1 MLAAGEF
8 PAWAL
13 SLAYLLHMLCT
24 VIWIGGL
31 FSLVLFVLP
40 ASQKALEPQ
49 ARIDFL
55 ENLQRRLDP
64 LGWFCLA
71 VLLSTGMFQMA
82 ASPKYQGFLAIRGIW
97 GTAILIKH
105 IFFLL
110 MIAVSAYLTWGVL
123 PALRRAL
130 LRLSQGKGAGQEKK
144 LEQQNM
150 WMLRLNVILSVLVL
164 VMTALA
170 RAA

>member
-1 MLAAGEF
+1 MLAAGET
-8 PAWAL
+8 PTWAL
-13 SLAYLLHMLCT
+13 SLAYLLHMLST

-31 FSLVLFVLP
+31 FSLVLLVLP
-40 ASQKALEPQ
+40 AAQKALEMQ
-49 ARIDFL
+49 AYLDLL
-55 ENLQRRLDP
+55 ENLQRRLEP
-64 LGWFCLA
+64 LGWFCLV

-82 ASPKYQGFLAIRGIW
+82 ASPKYQGFLAVRGLW
-97 GTAILIKH
+97 GTAILVKH

-110 MIAVSAYLTWGVL
+110 MIGVSAYLTWGVL

-130 LRLSQGKGAGQEKK
+130 LRLSRDKSAGQEKK
-144 LEQQNM
+144 LEQQNL
-150 WMLRLNVILSVLVL
+150 WLLRLNVGLSVLVL